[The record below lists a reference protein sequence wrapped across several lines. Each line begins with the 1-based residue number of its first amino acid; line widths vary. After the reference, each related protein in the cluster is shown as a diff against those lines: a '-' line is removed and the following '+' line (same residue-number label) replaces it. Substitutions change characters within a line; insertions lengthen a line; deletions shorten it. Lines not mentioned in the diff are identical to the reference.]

1 MYQIDL
7 NADLGE
13 GCGDDSAIIP
23 LLSSANISC
32 GAHAGSTADI
42 VAALTCCC
50 EHGVIVGAHPSYPDR
65 ENFGRISVRMPVAE
79 LLKSLKQQIDQLCQ
93 LASAVGVTIRYVKL
107 HGALYNDAAKDPVL
121 ASALADFFADEYP
134 LLALL
139 TLAGG
144 CLYDTARQAGIA
156 VYSEAFADRAYQA
169 NGQLVSRQQ
178 PGAVLSNPDAIR
190 QSLQLVCQQ
199 HINSIDGQPFAL
211 QAASLCL
218 HGDSPAALTL
228 ARQLRLALQ
237 AAQVQISPF
246 WQENR

>member
-42 VAALTCCC
+42 LAALTCCR

-79 LLKSLKQQIDQLCQ
+79 LLKSLQQQIDQLCQ

-107 HGALYNDAAKDPVL
+107 HGALYNDAVKDPVL

-144 CLYDTARQAGIA
+144 CLYETARQAGIA
-156 VYSEAFADRAYQA
+156 VYSEAFADRAYQT